1 MIHTDSTNKV
11 YLKLSVWEKE
21 SIPTVKNEIMDF
33 ITHVLEFK
41 NELGEKQIMGAAHI
55 LRLVRDMG
63 TEKTGYVIPV
73 NANTV
78 SELTDVNQKLQLE
91 NFNQKIQLME
101 EERTALEL
109 EIIDNLLT
117 TK

>member
-21 SIPTVKNEIMDF
+21 SIPNVKNEIMDF
-33 ITHVLEFK
+33 VTHVLDFQ
-41 NELGEKQIMGAAHI
+41 NELGEKQLKGAAHI

-73 NANTV
+73 NQNTV
-78 SELTDVNQKLQLE
+78 LELVDVNKKLELE

-109 EIIDNLLT
+109 EIIDNILT